1 MEKIGIDKSIITDLV
16 RLTSEIN
23 NKVESLELMNDEEF
37 MTSYNKSKEQ
47 IKNREFAD
55 WNEL

>member
-23 NKVESLELMNDEEF
+23 NKVESLELMGDTEF
-37 MTSYNKSKEQ
+37 MGSLKKSDVEVE
-47 IKNREFAD
+47 NREFVN